1 MTRIGLRVNS
11 IGFGCGEEVG
21 YLNREVVFCAGAI
34 EGKVMRS
41 SSLSLIIKVTLHMAD
56 LHMEDVD
63 EY

>member
-11 IGFGCGEEVG
+11 IGFDCGEEVG
-21 YLNREVVFCAGAI
+21 YLKRQVVFRAGAI

-41 SSLSLIIKVTLHMAD
+41 SNLSLIKVALDMAD
-56 LHMEDVD
+56 LYMGDVD

>member
-11 IGFGCGEEVG
+11 IGFDCGEEVG
-21 YLNREVVFCAGAI
+21 YLKRQVVFRAGAI